1 MHRMCA
7 LQGSLVG
14 DAVLQR
20 SVAVECLAWHPTLRV
35 LAAGWR
41 SGEIALYDDHTR
53 SYSEQSS
60 AHRAPV
66 TCLLW
71 SNSGRRMISCDKAR
85 MTCYDHC
92 CTCVCIWCLHVRAH
106 RHMHTQTV
114 HTHLYVC
121 MCLCEHVLRGHPTP
135 PSRMDSLPCG
145 PWTRGEGSMVSPPT
159 TSGCRV
165 PSPTA
170 SCILQRGAM
179 GSAG

>member
-1 MHRMCA
+1 MALYFDREVEHAPGLSVADVSYTDLQWHPQQSILAVASKDEQKDADGTVRFYSDEVLLCSPVPAHRGTWLMHRMCA

-20 SVAVECLAWHPTLRV
+20 SVTVECLAWHPTLRV

-85 MTCYDHC
+85 MTCCDHC
-92 CTCVCIWCLHVRAH
+92 CTCVCI
-106 RHMHTQTV
+106 
-114 HTHLYVC
+114 
-121 MCLCEHVLRGHPTP
+121 
-135 PSRMDSLPCG
+135 
-145 PWTRGEGSMVSPPT
+145 
-159 TSGCRV
+159 
-165 PSPTA
+165 
-170 SCILQRGAM
+170 
-179 GSAG
+179 